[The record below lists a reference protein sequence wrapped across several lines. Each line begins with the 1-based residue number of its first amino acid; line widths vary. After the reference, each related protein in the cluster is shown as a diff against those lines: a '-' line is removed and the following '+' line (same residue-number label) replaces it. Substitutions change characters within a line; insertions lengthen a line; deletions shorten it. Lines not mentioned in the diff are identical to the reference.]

1 MTSSSAAAATAS
13 GMNNDSS
20 TAMSRSFRQ
29 SARAS
34 VSRTVFDRRLIRYE
48 NSYRM
53 VPDGDNRLDID
64 RLRRLASGIVERAI
78 HGYKYDPN
86 QAKPFSLALADHLR
100 NQIKR
105 LPYQRYK
112 LVVQVSIGQTNGQ
125 GLYMASRCV
134 WDIRWDRHLTIV
146 RETNDAFIA
155 VTLFLV
161 YTE

>member
-1 MTSSSAAAATAS
+1 MISRSTAAS
-13 GMNNDSS
+13 GISNDNL
-20 TAMSRSFRQ
+20 TAVPRGLRQ

-34 VSRTVFDRRLIRYE
+34 VSRTLFDRRLIRYE
-48 NSYRM
+48 NTYRM
-53 VPDGDNRLDID
+53 EPDGDNRVDVD

-112 LVVQVSIGQTNGQ
+112 LVVQVSIGQKNGQ
-125 GLYMASRCV
+125 GLYVASRCV
-134 WDIRWDRHLTIV
+134 WDIRWDRHMTIA
-146 RETNDAFIA
+146 RETKDAFIT